1 LEGEELPLSIGQ
13 PAQLVAQLV
22 AVLVR
27 DRPLERA
34 GVYREFVRKTGLSR
48 LLLLL
53 RHLKTQDPSGDPATN
68 PVVAPLA
75 TGQIGFY

>member
-1 LEGEELPLSIGQ
+1 
-13 PAQLVAQLV
+13 
-22 AVLVR
+22 
-27 DRPLERA
+27 
-34 GVYREFVRKTGLSR
+34 VRKTGLSR

-53 RHLKTQDPSGDPATN
+53 IRHLKTQDPSGDPATN